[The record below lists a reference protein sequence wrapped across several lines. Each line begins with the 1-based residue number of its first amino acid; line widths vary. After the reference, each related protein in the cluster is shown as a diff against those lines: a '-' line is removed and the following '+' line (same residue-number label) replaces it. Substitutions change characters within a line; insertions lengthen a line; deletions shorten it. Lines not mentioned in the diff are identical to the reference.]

1 MSKQANQK
9 YRKEKEMEHLDKAGI
24 DITAP
29 RSDKEKLINDKLHIE
44 YNSPANRADE

>member
-9 YRKEKEMEHLDKAGI
+9 YRKEKEKEHLGSAGI

-29 RSDKEKLINDKLHIE
+29 RSDKDKLIDDKLHIE
-44 YNSPANRADE
+44 YNSPSNRADK

>member
-9 YRKEKEMEHLDKAGI
+9 YRKAKEMEHLNKAGI

-29 RSDKEKLINDKLHIE
+29 RSDKDNLIKDKLHIE
-44 YNSPANRADE
+44 YNTSANRKDE